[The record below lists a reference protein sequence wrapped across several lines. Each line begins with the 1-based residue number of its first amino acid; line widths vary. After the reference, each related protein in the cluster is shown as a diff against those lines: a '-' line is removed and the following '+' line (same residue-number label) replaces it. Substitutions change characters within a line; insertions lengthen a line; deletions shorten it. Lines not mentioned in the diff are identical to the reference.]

1 MSKPL
6 RLVRLLLMS
15 TALVAPAAAMAQAEP
30 AAEAP
35 APAAVDPAPA
45 DAAAPADDETDIS
58 IPGADIVVTG
68 RRTANIERSAPQ
80 VVSVLGA
87 ADIARTG
94 EGNIA
99 GALGRVTGL
108 SVVGNGFAYVRGL
121 G

>member
-1 MSKPL
+1 
-6 RLVRLLLMS
+6 MS
-15 TALVAPAAAMAQAEP
+15 TAFVAPATIWAQEAAQVEP
-30 AAEAP
+30 APVTA
-35 APAAVDPAPA
+35 DP
-45 DAAAPADDETDIS
+45 APADDETDIS

-68 RRTANIERSAPQ
+68 RRSANIERNAPQ

-108 SVVGNGFAYVRGL
+108 SVVGNGFVYVRGDRKSTRL
-121 G
+121 NSSH